1 MINFHVAAA
10 KQDDAKPNKITRLL
24 GNRTYSLTKLEGTWM
39 DYIRTRMDKQLSVL
53 TSECLNMVSLALR

>member
-39 DYIRTRMDKQLSVL
+39 DCTRKRMYKQLSV
-53 TSECLNMVSLALR
+53 